1 MATLFIADLHLCA
14 EEPAIIAG
22 FLRFLAG
29 EARKADALYILGD
42 LFEAWIGDDDPNP
55 LHRQMAAAIKAVSD
69 SGVPCYFI
77 HGNRDFLLGKR
88 FARES
93 GMTLLPE
100 EKVLELYGRRVL
112 IMHGDTLCTDDAG
125 YQAFRAKVHKPWLQT
140 LFLALPL
147 FVRKRIAAR
156 MRANSKEANSSKSLA
171 IMDVNQNAV
180 VSAME
185 KHQVQWLIHG
195 HTHRPAVHELIAN
208 QQPAFRVVLGAWHT
222 EGHSHATV
230 FLALFPCYSL
240 CPLKPRVV
248 HHRSFKTHVFP
259 Q

>member
-1 MATLFIADLHLCA
+1 MATLFIADLHLCV
-14 EEPAIIAG
+14 EEPAITAG

-55 LHRQMAAAIKAVSD
+55 LHCQMAAAIKAVSD

-125 YQAFRAKVHKPWLQT
+125 YQAFRAKVHKPWLQM
-140 LFLALPL
+140 LFL
-147 FVRKRIAAR
+147 
-156 MRANSKEANSSKSLA
+156 
-171 IMDVNQNAV
+171 
-180 VSAME
+180 
-185 KHQVQWLIHG
+185 VQWLIHG

-222 EGHSHATV
+222 EGSMVKVTADDVELIH
-230 FLALFPCYSL
+230 FP
-240 CPLKPRVV
+240 
-248 HHRSFKTHVFP
+248 F
-259 Q
+259 